1 MTTTINDLLNLP
13 NDAKISNA
21 DYCLFGQYLISMS
34 GTYLMLTDKTG
45 FHRSI
50 RFGLAHKR
58 TRPITLV
65 FLEEIFA
72 QGCVPLG
79 LLEAVFDSC
88 ETKIR
93 RKYALSVL
101 QIQLDNHFGR
111 TPAICSR
118 AASAAETCLHCQTV
132 RIESPPCSPKGSRV
146 FFSVT
151 DKFILIFWIVCVY
164 NRCRTKKVF
173 CKTIKFYH
181 YGNKKRI
188 NK

>member
-1 MTTTINDLLNLP
+1 MFADFTTSICETASAVFYTAEGFFNSQNYTFMTTTINDLLNLP

-72 QGCVPLG
+72 QGCVPFG
-79 LLEAVFDSC
+79 LLEAIFDSC
-88 ETKIR
+88 ETKFDE
-93 RKYALSVL
+93 SVL
-101 QIQLDNHFGR
+101 YL
-111 TPAICSR
+111 
-118 AASAAETCLHCQTV
+118 
-132 RIESPPCSPKGSRV
+132 
-146 FFSVT
+146 
-151 DKFILIFWIVCVY
+151 
-164 NRCRTKKVF
+164 F
-173 CKTIKFYH
+173 CKYSWTIISAGHRQYVHEQLLLRKHVYIAKL
-181 YGNKKRI
+181 YE
-188 NK
+188 